1 MSILVVERAGPA
13 LHLVLNRPELRNAIS
28 SELAERATA
37 EVVRAGSDPGCRVI
51 VLRGAGGCFSAGTD
65 LKERRQL
72 DADGK
77 WAQSRKGWAL
87 VRAILDCPKPVVA
100 AIDGWCLG
108 GGFEQALACDL
119 RIATEAATFGFP
131 EMTLGA
137 YPGGG
142 GAVLL
147 PRLVGIAAAKR
158 LFFASRRISAK
169 EAQAI
174 GVVDWLEAD
183 EAAMH
188 RRIATV
194 VAEIE
199 ARAPLALAALKQV
212 LKGVVD
218 LPLDEAFRF
227 DMQHRRPLEGTADYV
242 EGIAA
247 FFEKRTPKF
256 VGR

>member
-1 MSILVVERAGPA
+1 M
-13 LHLVLNRPELRNAIS
+13 
-28 SELAERATA
+28 
-37 EVVRAGSDPGCRVI
+37 
-51 VLRGAGGCFSAGTD
+51 
-65 LKERRQL
+65 
-72 DADGK
+72 
-77 WAQSRKGWAL
+77 
-87 VRAILDCPKPVVA
+87 VA